1 MKKIFWVFLILAFLF
16 LNEYLSKFLLAIFV
30 GNLEFSQ
37 AIERTFQYATAKSY
51 LFSAGFRI
59 IPFVAIGLF
68 AAKSSVTKSIIGK
81 VGIWIITLF
90 TISFILYGYLGMQ
103 HSLFTDEHTSSTSA
117 LALIWIPIWA
127 FLFVVVGAVALVVVS
142 KIANF
147 FQTHA

>member
-1 MKKIFWVFLILAFLF
+1 MKRIFWVLLILAFLF
-16 LNEYLSKFLLAIFV
+16 VNEYLSKFLLAIFV

-51 LFSAGFRI
+51 LLSAGFRI

-68 AAKSSVTKSIIGK
+68 AAKSRVTNSIIGI
-81 VGIWIITLF
+81 VGVWIITLF

-127 FLFVVVGAVALVVVS
+127 FLFVVVGAVALIVVS

-147 FQTHA
+147 FQTRA

>member
-1 MKKIFWVFLILAFLF
+1 MKRIFWVFLILAFLF
-16 LNEYLSKFLLAIFV
+16 VNEYLSKFLLAIFV

-37 AIERTFQYATAKSY
+37 AVEQTFQYATAKSY
-51 LFSAGFRI
+51 LLSAGFRV
-59 IPFVAIGLF
+59 IPFIALGLF
-68 AAKSSVTKSIIGK
+68 AAKSSVTNSIIGK

-147 FQTHA
+147 FQTRA